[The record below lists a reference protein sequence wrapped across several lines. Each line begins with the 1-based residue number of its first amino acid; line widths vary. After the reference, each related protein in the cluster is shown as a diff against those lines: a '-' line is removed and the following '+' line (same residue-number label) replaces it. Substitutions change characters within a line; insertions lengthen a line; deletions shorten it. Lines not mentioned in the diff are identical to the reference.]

1 MSRIHLFEFEDQ
13 KWLPSFLRNYMT
25 DFLSHLSNQLD
36 IFKPI
41 VSIIG
46 KALESSSENK
56 IVDLG
61 SGAGGGWFKLS
72 THLRKDY
79 PDTQIFLSD
88 YFPNLAAMSRIAQGA
103 SNVKFIEE
111 SIDARKV
118 SKEIKGLRTLFL
130 AFHHFKP
137 QDATLILQNAV
148 DDYQPIC
155 VFEGQD
161 RSLPS
166 ILGMVLSP
174 ITLLVFTP
182 FIKPFKFKRLV
193 FTYLI
198 PILPILVL
206 WDGVISCLRTYSISE
221 LKELVKSLEGNER
234 FSWEINTVKSGPGK
248 ILYLTGVPK

>member
-1 MSRIHLFEFEDQ
+1 
-13 KWLPSFLRNYMT
+13 MT

-41 VSIIG
+41 VPIIG
-46 KALESSSENK
+46 KALKSTDENK
-56 IVDLG
+56 IIDLG
-61 SGAGGGWFKLS
+61 SGAGGGWIKLS
-72 THLRKDY
+72 THLQKDC

-118 SKEIKGLRTLFL
+118 PKEIKGLRTLFL

-155 VFEGQD
+155 VFEGQE
-161 RSLPS
+161 RSLRS
-166 ILGMVLSP
+166 ILGMVFSP
-174 ITLLVFTP
+174 ITLIVITP
-182 FIKPFKFKRLV
+182 FIRPFEFKRLL
-193 FTYLI
+193 FTYLV
-198 PILPILVL
+198 PILPVLVL
-206 WDGVISCLRTYSISE
+206 WDGVVSCLRTYSISE
-221 LKELVKSLEGNER
+221 LKELVQGLEGNQR
-234 FSWEINTVKSGPGK
+234 FNWEINTVKSGPGK
-248 ILYLTGVPK
+248 ILYLMGVPK